1 MITTGIYFRVNRDG
15 KWQNLLFEELLY
27 EERKE
32 VLKDKEHE
40 FVVSLCNT
48 LADVINGA
56 NEYLTN

>member
-15 KWQNLLFEELLY
+15 KWKALLFEELSLD
-27 EERKE
+27 ECKE

-40 FVVSLCNT
+40 FIVSLCNT

>member
-56 NEYLTN
+56 NQYLN